1 MKLITV
7 LLSLR
12 VSLLLLLTLALQVN
26 PDLDMELKP
35 QAQPRPYQEK
45 SLSKMFGNGE
55 DAKITDLCVFFF
67 LFFFLFQEIRERD
80 NPVMLDGK
88 LPFQLCTVEKV
99 VSSSQLTNPG
109 AMELWGNGIM
119 EVKSLG
125 HCVVIC

>member
-67 LFFFLFQEIRERD
+67 FLFFLFQEIRERD

-109 AMELWGNGIM
+109 AMELWRS
-119 EVKSLG
+119 SLW
-125 HCVVIC
+125 VIV